1 MIRRIFIYAIFIA
14 YFTLNT
20 SAYAQTAMEIN
31 CIPIERVYSSKKAID
46 SISKIENKEV
56 SIVNNFNNMFLD
68 AEVSGQVKIMY
79 GDYNYKNKNDTYAT
93 AIGGIIKYELASLN
107 GFNVGG
113 AIYTS
118 RDVSFATGT
127 GINHNSEASSQSG
140 SYTEIAEAYINYKY
154 KDFNF
159 RAGRQLLA
167 TPLADNDD
175 QRMIQN
181 TFEAY
186 VATFN
191 INGFEIM
198 AGSIQNWQGFD
209 AGLETP
215 WAKTGENGTYFG
227 GVTYDDGVAL
237 NLWYY
242 NITGNTNAFYFD
254 GGFEYSLSEDIV
266 LYTVVQFLDES
277 ELSQSGTEATIYGGL
292 LELTVYGIGFNIAY
306 DKALINKNKSSFT
319 GTGGGALFTNM
330 DTIGLDNVANNSDAE
345 AIVCGIVYSVNDF
358 EFLYAYGDFLSE
370 SEHVKEQNIGMEYNL
385 NDEFLVT
392 GVYVMQEDLKQDTK
406 TDFDFDRFQL
416 IVNYNF

>member
-1 MIRRIFIYAIFIA
+1 MIRRIFIYAIFMA

-31 CIPIERVYSSKKAID
+31 SIPIERIHSSKKAID
-46 SISKIENKEV
+46 GISKIENKEV

-68 AEVSGQVKIMY
+68 AKVSGQVKIMY

-107 GFNVGG
+107 GFNAGG
-113 AIYTS
+113 AVYTS
-118 RDVSFATGT
+118 HDISFATGT
-127 GINHNSEASSQSG
+127 GINQNSEPSSQSG

-154 KDFNF
+154 EDFNF
-159 RAGRQLLA
+159 RVGRQLIA

-186 VATFN
+186 VATYN
-191 INGFEIM
+191 LKGFEIM
-198 AGSIQNWQGFD
+198 AGCIQRWQGFD
-209 AGLETP
+209 TGLETP
-215 WAKTGENGTYFG
+215 WVKTGDNGTYFG
-227 GVTYDDGVAL
+227 GVTYNDGVSF
-237 NLWYY
+237 NLWFY

-254 GGFEYSLSEDIV
+254 GGFEYSLSEDMV
-266 LYTVVQFLDES
+266 LHTVVQFLDES
-277 ELSQSGTEATIYGGL
+277 ELNQSGTEATIYGGL
-292 LELTVYGIGFNIAY
+292 FELTVYDIGFNIAY

-330 DTIGLDNVANNSDAE
+330 DTIGLDNLANNSDAE
-345 AIVCGIVYSVNDF
+345 AIVAGIVYSVNDF
-358 EFLYAYGDFLSE
+358 ELLYAYGNFLSKT
-370 SEHVKEQNIGMEYNL
+370 EHIKEQNIGMEYNL

-392 GVYVMQEDLKQDTK
+392 GVYVMQEDLKKDTK

-416 IVNYNF
+416 IVDYNF